1 MPSFQQTKTLPYKP
15 QELFNLVWD
24 IESYPQFLPWCVAA
38 RIISENN
45 NQLIAELVIQLK
57 GFSESY
63 RSQVTG
69 EYINEI
75 YSVNTI
81 AISGPFKYLE
91 SNWKFTPSLTGTELS
106 FSIDFK
112 MKSVILDKLIGN
124 YFIQATEKMITAFE
138 NRAKEMIIKNN

>member
-1 MPSFQQTKTLPYKP
+1 MPSFQQTKILPFKP

-24 IESYPQFLPWCVAA
+24 IEAYPQFLPWCAA
-38 RIISENN
+38 SRIISENN
-45 NQLIAELVIQLK
+45 NRLIAELVIQLK

-63 RSQVTG
+63 RSQVTS

-81 AISGPFKYLE
+81 AISGPFKYLK
-91 SNWKFTPSLTGTELS
+91 SNWKFIPNSCGTELS

-112 MKSVILDKLIGN
+112 MKSVILDKLIGT
-124 YFIQATEKMITAFE
+124 YFIQATEKMIAAFE
-138 NRAKEMIIKNN
+138 NRAKDVII